1 MTENSAG
8 KGDAPRPYDGQ
19 RYRNNYETIFRRRRE
34 NERREVGRR
43 DIQEAARNRNR
54 IA

>member
-1 MTENSAG
+1 MNEAG

-34 NERREVGRR
+34 NERRERDRR
-43 DIQEAARNRNR
+43 CIEDAARNRGR
-54 IA
+54 M